1 MATINATPSVK
12 TAFEDGDTVI
22 CDFSPAAR
30 NGVQVE
36 AQGFTLDDAVVT
48 ARGISSTTYDAIAVA
63 DPIANAVIG
72 GDPRSIVGSVT
83 VSGVTGGTKFVTFNR
98 V

>member
-1 MATINATPSVK
+1 MATINTTPSVK
-12 TAFEDGDTVI
+12 TAFADGDTVI

-48 ARGISSTTYDAIAVA
+48 ARGISSTTYDTLSVEGS
-63 DPIANAVIG
+63 PANAVIG
-72 GDPRSIVGSVT
+72 GDPRAIIGSVT
-83 VSGVTGGTKFVTFNR
+83 VSGATGGTKFVTFNR